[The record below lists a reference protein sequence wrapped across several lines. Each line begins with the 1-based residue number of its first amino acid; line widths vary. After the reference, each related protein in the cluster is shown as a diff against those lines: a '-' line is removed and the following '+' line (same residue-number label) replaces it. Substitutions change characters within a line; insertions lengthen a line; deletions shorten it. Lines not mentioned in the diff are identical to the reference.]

1 MSTNTVISSHART
14 VKLLALSLAVIA
26 MGALLAGVAF
36 SARSGPGAEQPS
48 KRSVEADPAPP
59 PGPPALPAADSAARP
74 IDPGAARADAAREM
88 ERHGDDVDPAVR
100 GFSARTLGELTD
112 ASFRKTAHERF
123 VREPDAEVRA
133 LLAWTLGM
141 LGTEDARAEIL
152 KRLPGAKPE
161 QAVWY
166 LEALCR
172 LHHAASCGR
181 LVGLAS
187 HPALA
192 VAFKASLA
200 VADLSQ
206 SGDRR
211 AIRLLEALARREVEL
226 RKFDSL
232 AGLAILARLA
242 RLGHKRARTQLHAL
256 LEHEDELLRLSA
268 ARSLALIGDETGKDV
283 LMVIFNDGQSLRRLD
298 AAVGLAQLGDYSGA
312 ALLVD
317 HLDHRDAEQ
326 RRVAARWLGAIGDL
340 DSARPLMALYADPD
354 RTVRIASAAGVL
366 FLLGLEPALLVQ
378 ESVSWVLTSL
388 RSEDWQVRQSAAAP
402 LRYLPPDQGIP
413 LLTPG
418 IVDPDPRVRRRFAE
432 EAVHLGSGA
441 APVIAEALRFE
452 TDPAVQ
458 EQEIIAL
465 AKIANP
471 EVKDTLEEMA
481 KREGRVGILSLG
493 GLISLGEESASGR
506 LAEAYQSVVERIR
519 MAVVDAAVLAG
530 NRIVLPTLEQALED
544 RVAEIRLAAAR
555 GLAHYGVTS
564 ARAIAILEQALG
576 KAPEQAIGAVEALMQ
591 LGIKPKAGPSVPEM
605 LDSSNESVRRAV
617 MRTVTVLPWNEA
629 RPVITR
635 AIRHSDPEVRR
646 QAVDA
651 LADFASEHRED
662 VVPMLKTVAQDEDE
676 ISRIKSRTQLAR
688 LLPRQAPPAASAP
701 ASTGGAPA
709 PTWNLDRIRGALDH
723 ARTQRKAFDAQ
734 QQAIGGMIEE
744 LTVLVAQRARH
755 EKDVEDVEQMSAR
768 LREAQPRLLA
778 AHGLLGAAVN
788 AVSAAA
794 RELPDTVTEIPGMQ
808 AEAVRLGEETMVA
821 VADSRRRIEA
831 MLTES
836 ETWVR
841 ENTADCELYVSA
853 AEAAVATTRLADARR
868 DLLKADQTCGSRGPA
883 PAQLHFVWAQYH
895 DGRAQE
901 TQNPR
906 QRQKL
911 LTQAKQRY
919 DEFAATGRGFRA
931 EKARERSQEIAD
943 ELAGNA
949 GPD

>member
-1 MSTNTVISSHART
+1 MSTSTVTSSHVRR
-14 VKLLALSLAVIA
+14 VKLLALTLAVIA
-26 MGALLAGVAF
+26 MGALLARVSF
-36 SARSGPGAEQPS
+36 SARSGPG
-48 KRSVEADPAPP
+48 PAPAVQAGPEP
-59 PGPPALPAADSAARP
+59 PRPEQSALPPVEPVAP
-74 IDPGAARADAAREM
+74 VDPSVARADAARQLDS
-88 ERHGDDVDPAVR
+88 HGADVDPKVR
-100 GFSARTLGELTD
+100 RFWSTALGELTD
-112 ASFRKTAHERF
+112 TSFRKPAHERF
-123 VREPDAEVRA
+123 LVEPDAEVRA

-141 LGTEDARAEIL
+141 LGAEDARAEIL
-152 KRLPGAKPE
+152 KRLPGARPE

-172 LHHAASCGR
+172 LRHAPSCSR
-181 LVGLAS
+181 LAGLAS
-187 HPALA
+187 HQSLA
-192 VAFKASLA
+192 VAFKATLA
-200 VADLSQ
+200 VADLSEP
-206 SGDRR
+206 GDRR

-232 AGLAILARLA
+232 AGLTILTRLA

-268 ARSLALIGDETGKDV
+268 ARSLAWIGDETGKDV
-283 LMVIFNDGQSLRRLD
+283 LMAIFNDGRSQRRLD

-312 ALLVD
+312 ELLRD

-326 RRVAARWLGAIGDL
+326 RRVAARWLGSIGDL
-340 DSARPLMALYADPD
+340 DSARPLMTLYADPD
-354 RTVRIASAAGVL
+354 RTVRIAAAAGVL

-418 IVDPDPRVRRRFAE
+418 IVDPDARVRRRFAE
-432 EAVHLGSGA
+432 EAVHLGPGA

-458 EQEIIAL
+458 EQEVIAL

-471 EVKDTLEEMA
+471 EVKSTLEEMA

-493 GLISLGEESASGR
+493 GLISMGEESASGR
-506 LAEAYQSVVERIR
+506 LAEAYRSAVETIR
-519 MAVVDAAVLAG
+519 MAVVDAAILAA

-555 GLAHYGVTS
+555 GLAHYGVNS
-564 ARAIAILEQALG
+564 ARVIELLEQSLDR
-576 KAPEQAIGAVEALMQ
+576 APEQAMGAVEALMQ
-591 LGIKPKAGPSVPEM
+591 LGIKPKAGPSAPEM
-605 LDSSNESVRRAV
+605 LDSSSESVRRAV
-617 MRTVTVLPWNEA
+617 MRTVATMPWKEA

-635 AIRHSDPEVRR
+635 AIRHADPEVRR

-651 LADFASEHRED
+651 LAGFAEAHRND
-662 VVPMLKTVAQDEDE
+662 VMPMLKTVAQDEDE
-676 ISRIKSRTQLAR
+676 VSRVKSRTQLAR
-688 LLPRQAPPAASAP
+688 LLPRQAPPAPSAP
-701 ASTGGAPA
+701 ASTSAAPE
-709 PTWNLDRIRGALDH
+709 PTWNLERIRGALDH
-723 ARTQRKAFDAQ
+723 VRTQRKAFDAQ
-734 QQAIGGMIEE
+734 QQDIADMIEK
-744 LTVLVAQRARH
+744 LTVMVAQRARH
-755 EKDVEDVEQMSAR
+755 EKDVEDVEQLSAR

-788 AVSAAA
+788 AVTAAA
-794 RELPDTVTEIPGMQ
+794 RELPDTLAEIKDMR
-808 AEAVRLGEETMVA
+808 AEANRLGEETMEA
-821 VADSRRRIEA
+821 VADSRRRVEA
-831 MLTES
+831 ILAES
-836 ETWVR
+836 ETWIGD
-841 ENTADCELYVSA
+841 NTADWELYLSA
-853 AEAAVATTRLADARR
+853 AEAAVATARLADARR
-868 DLLKADQTCGSRGPA
+868 DLLKADQTCGRRGPA

-901 TQNPR
+901 TQNPK
-906 QRQKL
+906 QREKL
-911 LTQAKQRY
+911 LTQARKRY

-931 EKARERSQEIAD
+931 ERARERSQEIAD

-949 GPD
+949 GQGD

>member
-1 MSTNTVISSHART
+1 MSTNTVTSSHSRHL
-14 VKLLALSLAVIA
+14 KLLALLLPVVA
-26 MGALLAGVAF
+26 MGAILASAAF
-36 SARSGPGAEQPS
+36 STRSAPDPGQPPVP
-48 KRSVEADPAPP
+48 SVQVEPAMPP
-59 PGPPALPAADSAARP
+59 PEAPALPA
-74 IDPGAARADAAREM
+74 IDPSAARADAARQID
-88 ERHGDDVDPAVR
+88 RHGDDVDPAVR
-100 GFSARTLGELTD
+100 GFWSRALGELTD
-112 ASFRKTAHERF
+112 ASFRKAARERF

-141 LGTEDARAEIL
+141 LGSEDARAEIL
-152 KRLPGAKPE
+152 ERLPGARPE

-172 LHHAASCGR
+172 LRHAPSCSR
-181 LVGLAS
+181 LAGLAS
-187 HPALA
+187 HQALA

-200 VADLSQ
+200 VADLSDA
-206 SGDRR
+206 GDRR

-232 AGLAILARLA
+232 AGLTILARLA
-242 RLGHKRARTQLHAL
+242 RLGHKRARTQLYAL

-268 ARSLALIGDETGKDV
+268 ARSLGWIGDETGKDV
-283 LMVIFNDGQSLRRLD
+283 LTAILNDGQSQRRLD

-312 ALLVD
+312 ALLRD
-317 HLDHRDAEQ
+317 HLDHRDADQ
-326 RRVAARWLGAIGDL
+326 RRVAARWLGTIGDL

-354 RTVRIASAAGVL
+354 RTVRIAAAAGVL

-388 RSEDWQVRQSAAAP
+388 RSEDWQVRQVAAAP

-413 LLTPG
+413 LLTTG
-418 IVDPDPRVRRRFAE
+418 IADTDARVRRRFAE
-432 EAVHLGSGA
+432 EAVHLGAGA

-493 GLISLGEESASGR
+493 GLISVGEVSASER
-506 LAEAYQSVVERIR
+506 LARAYQRAIDGIR
-519 MAVVDAAVLAG
+519 MAVVDAAILAG
-530 NRIVLPTLEQALED
+530 NRIVVPTLEQAIED

-564 ARAIAILEQALG
+564 ARVIAILEQALG
-576 KAPEQAIGAVEALMQ
+576 KAPEQAMGAVEALMQ
-591 LGIKPKAGPSVPEM
+591 LGIKPKAGPSASEM
-605 LDSSNESVRRAV
+605 LDSSSESVRRAV
-617 MRTVTVLPWNEA
+617 MRTVTALPWNEA

-651 LADFASEHRED
+651 LAGYAEAHRND

-676 ISRIKSRTQLAR
+676 VSRVKSRTQLAQ
-688 LLPRQAPPAASAP
+688 LLPRQAPPAPSAP
-701 ASTGGAPA
+701 ASTDTGGAPA
-709 PTWNLDRIRGALDH
+709 PTWSLDHIRGALDH
-723 ARTQRKAFDAQ
+723 ARTQRKVFDAQ
-734 QQAIGGMIEE
+734 QQLINGMLEE

-755 EKDVEDVEQMSAR
+755 EKDVEDVERMSTG

-788 AVSAAA
+788 AVTSAA
-794 RELPDTVTEIPGMQ
+794 RELPDTLTEIAAMQ
-808 AEAVRLGEETMVA
+808 AEATRLGEETMAA
-821 VADSRRRIEA
+821 VADSRRRVEA
-831 MLTES
+831 ILATS
-836 ETWVR
+836 EIWVE
-841 ENTADCELYVSA
+841 ENTADCELYLSA
-853 AEAAVATTRLADARR
+853 AEAAVATTRLGDARR
-868 DLLKADQTCGSRGPA
+868 DLLKADQTCGRRGQA

-906 QRQKL
+906 QRQRFFA
-911 LTQAKQRY
+911 QAKKQY
-919 DEFAATGRGFRA
+919 DAFAATGRGFRA
-931 EKARERSQEIAD
+931 EKARERSQEIAA
-943 ELAGNA
+943 ELAGGAAQGN
-949 GPD
+949 